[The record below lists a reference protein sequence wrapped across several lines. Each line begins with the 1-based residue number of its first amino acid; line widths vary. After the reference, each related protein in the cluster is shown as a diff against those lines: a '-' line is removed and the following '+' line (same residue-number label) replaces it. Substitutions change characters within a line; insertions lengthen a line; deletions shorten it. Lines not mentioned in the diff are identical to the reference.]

1 MKKMLKKT
9 PAVFVASMLAMTLL
23 SVQNSFG
30 QQSISTVIQLSDES
44 QDSFWSPLT
53 DNIRFGDKGSTAF
66 MAVDWEKAQ
75 GSFFGELKIN
85 NGVGF
90 ASYRVRDNFNLSE
103 FDKIRIKVKGDGREY
118 KILMKDERAIQS
130 TEDYSYQAAFKTK
143 SDEEQIVE
151 LSLKDFKPVYQG
163 KIDLSLPQVQT
174 QNIRELGLQ
183 INDKISGPYNIQ
195 FGEWLGIK
203 E

>member
-30 QQSISTVIQLSDES
+30 QQTISKVIQLSDES

>member
-1 MKKMLKKT
+1 MQKLFSVLTVSIGKMVLV
-9 PAVFVASMLAMTLL
+9 VF
-23 SVQNSFG
+23 
-30 QQSISTVIQLSDES
+30 LSD
-44 QDSFWSPLT
+44 
-53 DNIRFGDKGSTAF
+53 
-66 MAVDWEKAQ
+66 AVNSA
-75 GSFFGELKIN
+75 LKIN

-143 SDEEQIVE
+143 SDEEQIIE